1 MKWNAPAR
9 RVFRIAA
16 GFLGVACLA
25 TAGMMIYARFEGGAP
40 FEFDSS
46 ARGAVAMLLWGVLFS
61 VVAIRGRILKRDIG

>member
-9 RVFRIAA
+9 LVFRIAA
-16 GFLGVACLA
+16 GFLSVVCFA
-25 TAGMMIYARFEGGAP
+25 TAGMMTYARFESGAH

-46 ARGAVAMLLWGVLFS
+46 TRGMVAMWFWGVLFL